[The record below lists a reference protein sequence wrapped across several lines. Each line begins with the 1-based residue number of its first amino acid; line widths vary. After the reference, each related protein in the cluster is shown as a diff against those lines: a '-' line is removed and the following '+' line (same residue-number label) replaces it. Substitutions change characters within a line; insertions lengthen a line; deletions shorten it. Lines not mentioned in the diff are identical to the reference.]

1 VSFFTVIGLSH
12 AEDMTHSATRCVTDD
27 DQATA
32 QKSEADDPQ
41 LAVVDSFVLD
51 LSRQAIEDQSSILE
65 VKTAMDQRPVP
76 LGTIVRDTHW
86 IIVYTKK
93 GA

>member
-1 VSFFTVIGLSH
+1 
-12 AEDMTHSATRCVTDD
+12 MTHSATRCVPDD
-27 DQATA
+27 DQTIA

-51 LSRQAIEDQSSILE
+51 LSRQAIEDESSILE
-65 VKTAMDQRPVP
+65 VKTAIGQRPVP
-76 LGTIVRDTHW
+76 FGRIVRDTHW
-86 IIVYTKK
+86 IIVYTKY